1 MFLSASSTLSRKRG
15 QIVAIDIGTRT
26 SKAVWLQKKDAGF
39 ELTHYAV
46 QDAPISEKSP
56 SVELL
61 AEHLKQLTQTG
72 GGRTKHV
79 SVAIGV
85 NDAML
90 RTAELPQMST
100 SEMRQ
105 VLKYNSKAYFQQDF
119 PDYSFDC
126 HLLAS
131 SPDKSQAEAAKLPV
145 KLRTLVA
152 GIKRPLLEGIQSAVK
167 SCGLIP
173 DLVTLNPIGAV
184 NAFEL
189 AQPQEFAQGPV
200 ALVDIGF
207 KTSTITLILN
217 GELSLSRVVSIGG
230 DRLTT
235 GLSESMNISYPE
247 AEGIKIGMPDEVQSA
262 ILPLLMPL
270 GRELRASIDFFEHQ
284 QDRAVTQVYISG
296 GTARSAFIVEA
307 LQSEMMVPCQIWNP
321 LAPIQIGITDVQ
333 ALEALQLTV
342 PLLGAAVGA
351 AIAGLS

>member
-1 MFLSASSTLSRKRG
+1 
-15 QIVAIDIGTRT
+15 
-26 SKAVWLQKKDAGF
+26 
-39 ELTHYAV
+39 
-46 QDAPISEKSP
+46 
-56 SVELL
+56 
-61 AEHLKQLTQTG
+61 
-72 GGRTKHV
+72 
-79 SVAIGV
+79 
-85 NDAML
+85 
-90 RTAELPQMST
+90 
-100 SEMRQ
+100 MRQ
-105 VLKYNSKAYFQQDF
+105 VLKYNSKTYFQQDF

-131 SPDKSQAEAAKLPV
+131 APDKSQPEAPKLPA

-152 GIKRPLLEGIQSAVK
+152 GIKRPLLESIQSAVK

-173 DLVTLNPIGAV
+173 ELVTLNPIGAV

-189 AQPQEFAQGPV
+189 AQPQEFSQGPV

-247 AEGIKIGMPDEVQSA
+247 AEGIKIGMPGEVQSS

-296 GTARSAFIVEA
+296 GTARSSFIVEA

-321 LAPIQIGITDVQ
+321 LAPFQISITDLQ
-333 ALEALQLTV
+333 ALEVLQITA

-351 AIAGLS
+351 ALAGLS